1 MYLYAKLEPNIPSL
15 GIYVLYANLESNI
28 RILGIGGK
36 NMDENVLCG
45 MRQCK
50 NVDTSLKDALTP
62 SIFVKKANCE
72 WQKQRYKAILHFSPH
87 QVVKV
92 KYSK

>member
-1 MYLYAKLEPNIPSL
+1 MYLYAKLEPNILSL
-15 GIYVLYANLESNI
+15 GIYVLYTNLESNI
-28 RILGIGGK
+28 RILGIVGK
-36 NMDENVLCG
+36 HIDEFFLSG

-50 NVDTSLKDALTP
+50 NVDTSLKDTLTR